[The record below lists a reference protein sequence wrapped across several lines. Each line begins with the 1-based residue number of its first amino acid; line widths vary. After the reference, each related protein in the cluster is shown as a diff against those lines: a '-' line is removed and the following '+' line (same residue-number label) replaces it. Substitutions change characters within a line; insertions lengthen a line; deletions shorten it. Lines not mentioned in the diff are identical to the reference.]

1 MWGGSK
7 ALIIKGLVFS
17 SSLIAFS
24 SKAQI
29 QLPTDQGATNEK
41 NTVVGNL
48 PNVFEAQLEVNTEN
62 EGQSSD
68 VNGLKIQMYT
78 NSGNNNPPNTN
89 LWGPNLGQKA
99 FYIVH
104 NDLQNLEV
112 FSIRKSGQTFV
123 GMNQN
128 DAGIFPGILNVKGVA
143 NFYASNSSK
152 HSRVQSNMLSWSHD
166 DLFYIKKFN
175 YGPGNHPNMLTFN
188 QAGQAAFGPTAT
200 FAEGFQ
206 VSVEGKILAEEVR
219 VRLKHVWPDY
229 VFEPS
234 YNLMPLIDLK
244 NFITTHKHLP
254 GIPSAQEVEEKGI
267 DLGEMNALLLKQLEE
282 LTLRYIVLEER
293 LKAIENQKQ
302 D

>member
-1 MWGGSK
+1 MGAGLFLFSQNSNAQLQQPDEVGNSNSK
-7 ALIIKGLVFS
+7 A
-17 SSLIAFS
+17 
-24 SKAQI
+24 
-29 QLPTDQGATNEK
+29 
-41 NTVVGNL
+41 TVVGEM
-48 PNVFEAQLEVNTEN
+48 PNQLEAQLEVNTFL
-62 EGQSSD
+62 EGESSD
-68 VNGLKIQMYT
+68 VNGLRIQMYT
-78 NSGNNNPPNTN
+78 YSGGGNPPNTN

-104 NDLQNLEV
+104 DAQDNQTNSTIQEV
-112 FSIRKSGQTFV
+112 FSIKKSGQTFIK
-123 GMNQN
+123 MTDD
-128 DAGIFPGILNVKGVA
+128 DAGSFPGIFNIKGVG
-143 NFYASNSSK
+143 NFYSPTNTH
-152 HSRVQSNMLSWSHD
+152 HSRVHFNMLSWSHD

-219 VRLKHVWPDY
+219 VRLKQDWPDF

-282 LTLRYIVLEER
+282 LTLRYIALEER
-293 LKAIENQKQ
+293 LKAIENQIQ